1 MPDEMVYGAPNLFGN
16 CLIPNWAPHYALPAP
31 SLTPQI
37 ARDILGSLIKWLES
51 PFLLLNYTNYS
62 FETAMILLAFA
73 EESITL
79 VPDGTIF
86 LHIAIILLMIWILNR
101 TLFRPINRV
110 LEERERKGGSRTGEA
125 QSILAQ
131 VEDKVSQYEKT
142 LRETRSEGYHLMEAQ
157 RAEAMAIR
165 QEKVNTVK
173 EEVSAKI
180 AEEKSELQ
188 KQADAARATLGN
200 DAQKIAENITATIL
214 KNA

>member
-1 MPDEMVYGAPNLFGN
+1 
-16 CLIPNWAPHYALPAP
+16 
-31 SLTPQI
+31 
-37 ARDILGSLIKWLES
+37 
-51 PFLLLNYTNYS
+51 
-62 FETAMILLAFA
+62 MILLAFA
-73 EESITL
+73 EETITL

-125 QSILAQ
+125 QKILSQ
-131 VEDKVSQYEKT
+131 VDSKVSQYEKT

-157 RAEAMAIR
+157 RAEALAGR
-165 QEKVNTVK
+165 QEQVNVVK
-173 EEVSAKI
+173 EEVSSLI
-180 AEEKSELQ
+180 AQEKGELQ
-188 KQADAARATLGN
+188 KQSEAARATLGT